1 MRMLAYRLLSTLL
14 LILLTIPV
22 FAGEARKRW
31 ERMNQIRQD
40 KFDLVLPEVMR
51 ENDIDM
57 WIVMRREGYDD
68 PLTPDLGG
76 GYVGTTGF
84 YVFTDRGGDR
94 IERAALGISGYL
106 IEAGGGYD
114 IFAGEDTLRDF
125 VAERDPKRIGVNIS
139 RGDRCCR
146 RADPQ
151 RLVGDSRVAGRPLG
165 RPSGERGRA
174 RVELP
179 FPAGRQ

>member
-1 MRMLAYRLLSTLL
+1 MRMLAYRSLSTLL
-14 LILLTIPV
+14 LILLTVPV
-22 FAGEARKRW
+22 FAGEARQRW

-106 IEAGGGYD
+106 IEVGGGYD
-114 IFAGEDTLRDF
+114 IFAGEDTTSSLMTFLLLRVSGVTLLERSLKETKPQYAEYVRRTSAF
-125 VAERDPKRIGVNIS
+125 VLWPPK
-139 RGDRCCR
+139 D
-146 RADPQ
+146 
-151 RLVGDSRVAGRPLG
+151 
-165 RPSGERGRA
+165 
-174 RVELP
+174 
-179 FPAGRQ
+179 